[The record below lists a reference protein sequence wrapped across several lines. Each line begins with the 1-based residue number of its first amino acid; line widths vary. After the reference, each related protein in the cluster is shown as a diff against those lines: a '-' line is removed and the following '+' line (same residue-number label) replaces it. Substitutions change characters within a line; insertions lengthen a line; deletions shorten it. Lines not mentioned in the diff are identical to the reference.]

1 MEHAMSSKQG
11 VALAFKAVAT
21 LLASLW
27 AATSHA
33 TTELYYVHTD
43 HLGTP
48 QVMTDKNQEVVWKR
62 SQTPFGE
69 TVEDSG
75 TVEQPLRFPG
85 QYADLEMGLNYNYYR
100 DYDPSLGRY
109 VQSDPI
115 GLRGGI
121 NTYGYAYQNPLR
133 YVDPDGLT
141 PGTGAGC
148 LAGAWAGPLGCG
160 AGAAVGT
167 LLNLGVGALVGY
179 NIYHNDDAPDGSECP
194 VPGATPGNKTRGP
207 SEIWDK
213 EDGDFG
219 TANNDFDNLGPDD
232 VQELPNGGRVGQLP
246 DGRKVV
252 VRPSSKDGKP
262 TLEIQDG
269 RSRVKVRYGR

>member
-121 NTYGYAYQNPLR
+121 NTYGYALQNPL
-133 YVDPDGLT
+133 YYIDPNGLT
-141 PGTGAGC
+141 SLAGCANPANAAACEAAGIGGGSRASGAANTAGVSLWCLLTGNCAANENASQNEKKPKNCPSGTQDIDKAKKKYGWDKDTLHGIKDAAHGGMGTGKS
-148 LAGAWAGPLGCG
+148 W
-160 AGAAVGT
+160 T
-167 LLNLGVGALVGY
+167 GV
-179 NIYHNDDAPDGSECP
+179 APDGTVGINE
-194 VPGATPGNKTRGP
+194 
-207 SEIWDK
+207 
-213 EDGDFG
+213 
-219 TANNDFDNLGPDD
+219 
-232 VQELPNGGRVGQLP
+232 GG
-246 DGRKVV
+246 
-252 VRPSSKDGKP
+252 
-262 TLEIQDG
+262 E
-269 RSRVKVRYGR
+269 